1 MHLRNLGQSGLR
13 VSPICLGTMMFGYRS
28 DEATAKRIV
37 ARARHAGIN
46 FIDTAD
52 AYAKGAS
59 EEITGRAIAEDRDRW
74 VLATKAGNAMG
85 DDPLQTG
92 LSRKW
97 LLRAIDDSLN
107 RLGTDYLDIYYLHKP
122 DHDTPLA
129 ETIRAIG
136 DIIAAGKTPHFGL
149 RNFRGWEHA
158 EVVRL
163 CDELGVDRPVV
174 SQPYYNAMNR
184 MPEVEVLPACGH
196 YGIGVVPYSPLAR
209 GVLTGKYQPGQ
220 AAPAETR
227 AGRKDRRMME
237 SEFRAESLVCAQA
250 IKARAE
256 ARGMTA
262 GQFALNWV
270 LANPLI
276 GSVLAG
282 PRTMEQWD
290 EYLGALDHALTP
302 EDEDFMDALVPIGHP
317 STPGY
322 SDPQY
327 PITGRPVARGGA

>member
-1 MHLRNLGQSGLR
+1 MKTRKLGRSGLL
-13 VSPICLGTMMFGYRS
+13 VTPICLGTMMFGART
-28 DEATAKRIV
+28 DEAASKRIV
-37 ARARHAGIN
+37 ARAREAGIN

-52 AYAKGAS
+52 VYSKGVS
-59 EEITGRAIAEDRDRW
+59 EEITGRAIAEDRERW

-85 DDPLQTG
+85 GDPHQTG

-97 LLRAIDDSLN
+97 LLRAIDESLD
-107 RLGTDYLDIYYLHKP
+107 RLGTDYVDIYYLHKP
-122 DHDTPLA
+122 DETTPLE
-129 ETIRAIG
+129 ETLSAVG
-136 DIIAAGKTPHFGL
+136 DILASGKARYFGIS
-149 RNFRGWEHA
+149 NFRGWQHA

-163 CDELGVDRPVV
+163 CDDLGIDRPVA

-209 GVLTGKYQPGQ
+209 GVLTGKYKPGE
-220 AAPAETR
+220 AAPAGTR
-227 AGRKDRRMME
+227 AGRQDRRMME
-237 SEFRAESLVCAQA
+237 SEFRTESLGHAQA

-282 PRTMEQWD
+282 PRTLEQWD
-290 EYLGALDHALTP
+290 EYLGALDHEMLP
-302 EDEDFMDALVPIGHP
+302 EDEDFVDGLVAPGHP

-327 PITGRPVARGGA
+327 PITGRPAAR

>member
-1 MHLRNLGQSGLR
+1 MKTRKLGRSGLL
-13 VSPICLGTMMFGYRS
+13 VTPICLGTMMFGART
-28 DEATAKRIV
+28 DEAASKRIV
-37 ARARHAGIN
+37 ARAREAGIN

-52 AYAKGAS
+52 VYSKGVS
-59 EEITGRAIAEDRDRW
+59 EEITGRAIAEDRERW

-85 DDPLQTG
+85 GDPHQTG

-97 LLRAIDDSLN
+97 LLRAIDESLD
-107 RLGTDYLDIYYLHKP
+107 RLGTDYVDIYYLHKP
-122 DHDTPLA
+122 DETTPLE
-129 ETIRAIG
+129 ETLSAVG
-136 DIIAAGKTPHFGL
+136 DILASGKARYFGIS
-149 RNFRGWEHA
+149 NFRGWQHA

-163 CDELGVDRPVV
+163 CDDLGIDRPVA

-209 GVLTGKYQPGQ
+209 GVLTGKYQPGE
-220 AAPAETR
+220 AAPAESR
-227 AGRKDRRMME
+227 AGRNDRRMME
-237 SEFRAESLVCAQA
+237 SEFRAESLEHAQA

-282 PRTMEQWD
+282 PRTLEQWD
-290 EYLGALDHALTP
+290 EYLGALDHEMLP
-302 EDEDFMDALVPIGHP
+302 EDEDFVDGLVVPGHP

-327 PITGRPVARGGA
+327 PITGRPAAR

>member
-1 MHLRNLGQSGLR
+1 MKTRKLGRSGLL
-13 VSPICLGTMMFGYRS
+13 VTPICLGTMMFGART
-28 DEATAKRIV
+28 DEAASKRIV
-37 ARARHAGIN
+37 ARAREAGIN

-52 AYAKGAS
+52 VYSKGVS
-59 EEITGRAIAEDRDRW
+59 EEITGRAIAEDRERW
-74 VLATKAGNAMG
+74 VLATKAGHAMG
-85 DDPLQTG
+85 ADPHQTG

-97 LLRAIDDSLN
+97 LLRAIDESLD
-107 RLGTDYLDIYYLHKP
+107 RLGTDYVDIYYLHKP
-122 DHDTPLA
+122 DETTPLE
-129 ETIRAIG
+129 ETLSAVG
-136 DIIAAGKTPHFGL
+136 DILASGKARYFGIS
-149 RNFRGWEHA
+149 NFRGWQHA

-163 CDELGVDRPVV
+163 CDDLGIDRPVA

-209 GVLTGKYQPGQ
+209 GVLTGKYKPGE
-220 AAPAETR
+220 AAPAGTR
-227 AGRKDRRMME
+227 AGRQDRRMME
-237 SEFRAESLVCAQA
+237 SEFRTESLGHAQA

-282 PRTMEQWD
+282 PRTLEQWD
-290 EYLGALDHALTP
+290 EYLGALDHEMLP
-302 EDEDFMDALVPIGHP
+302 EDEDFVDGLVVPGHP

-327 PITGRPVARGGA
+327 PITGRPAAR

>member
-1 MHLRNLGQSGLR
+1 MERAELSS
-13 VSPICLGTMMFGYRS
+13 VSLPLVATSRRS
-28 DEATAKRIV
+28 A
-37 ARARHAGIN
+37 
-46 FIDTAD
+46 
-52 AYAKGAS
+52 
-59 EEITGRAIAEDRDRW
+59 
-74 VLATKAGNAMG
+74 
-85 DDPLQTG
+85 P
-92 LSRKW
+92 
-97 LLRAIDDSLN
+97 
-107 RLGTDYLDIYYLHKP
+107 
-122 DHDTPLA
+122 
-129 ETIRAIG
+129 
-136 DIIAAGKTPHFGL
+136 
-149 RNFRGWEHA
+149 
-158 EVVRL
+158 
-163 CDELGVDRPVV
+163 
-174 SQPYYNAMNR
+174 
-184 MPEVEVLPACGH
+184 LPACGH

-209 GVLTGKYQPGQ
+209 GVLTGKYKPGE

-227 AGRKDRRMME
+227 AGAEDRRMME
-237 SEFRAESLVCAQA
+237 TEFRAQSLEHAQA

-282 PRTMEQWD
+282 PRTVEQWD
-290 EYLGALDHALTP
+290 EYLGALDHALIP

>member
-1 MHLRNLGQSGLR
+1 MKTRKLGKSGLL
-13 VSPICLGTMMFGYRS
+13 VSPICLGTMMFGARA
-28 DEATAKRIV
+28 DEAASKRIV
-37 ARARHAGIN
+37 ARAREAGIN

-52 AYAKGAS
+52 VYSKGVS
-59 EEITGRAIAEDRDRW
+59 EEITGRAIAEDRERW

-85 DDPLQTG
+85 GDPHQTG

-97 LLRAIDDSLN
+97 LLRAIDESLD
-107 RLGTDYLDIYYLHKP
+107 RLGTDYVDIYYLHKP
-122 DHDTPLA
+122 DESTPLE
-129 ETIRAIG
+129 ETLSAVG
-136 DIIAAGKTPHFGL
+136 DILASGKARYFGIS
-149 RNFRGWEHA
+149 NFRGWQHA

-163 CDELGVDRPVV
+163 CDDLGIDRPVA

-209 GVLTGKYQPGQ
+209 GVLTGKYQPGE

-227 AGRKDRRMME
+227 AGRKDKRMME
-237 SEFRAESLVCAQA
+237 SEFRAESLERAQA

-282 PRTMEQWD
+282 PRTEEQWD

-302 EDEDFMDALVPIGHP
+302 EDEDFMDALVPPGHP

-327 PITGRPVARGGA
+327 PITGRPVARGEA

>member
-1 MHLRNLGQSGLR
+1 MKTRKLGKSGLL
-13 VSPICLGTMMFGYRS
+13 VSPICLGTMMFGARA
-28 DEATAKRIV
+28 DEAASKRIV
-37 ARARHAGIN
+37 ARAREAGIN

-52 AYAKGAS
+52 VYSKGVS
-59 EEITGRAIAEDRDRW
+59 EEITGRAIAEDRERW

-85 DDPLQTG
+85 GDPHRTG

-97 LLRAIDDSLN
+97 LLRAIDESLD
-107 RLGTDYLDIYYLHKP
+107 RLGTDYVDIYYLHKP
-122 DHDTPLA
+122 DETTPLE
-129 ETIRAIG
+129 ETLSAVG
-136 DIIAAGKTPHFGL
+136 DILASGKARYFGIS
-149 RNFRGWEHA
+149 NFRGWQHA

-163 CDELGVDRPVV
+163 CDDLGIDRPVA

-209 GVLTGKYQPGQ
+209 GVLTGKYQPGE

-227 AGRKDRRMME
+227 AGRQDKRMME
-237 SEFRAESLVCAQA
+237 SEFRAESLECAQA

-262 GQFALNWV
+262 GQFAPHWV

-282 PRTMEQWD
+282 PRTEEQWD
-290 EYLGALDHALTP
+290 EYLGALDHALIP

-327 PITGRPVARGGA
+327 PITGRPVARGEA

>member
-1 MHLRNLGQSGLR
+1 MNTRKLGKSGLL
-13 VSPICLGTMMFGYRS
+13 VSPICLGTMMFGARS
-28 DEATAKRIV
+28 DEAASKRIV
-37 ARARHAGIN
+37 ARAREAGIN

-52 AYAKGAS
+52 AYSKGVS
-59 EEITGRAIAEDRDRW
+59 EEITGRAIAEDRERW

-85 DDPLQTG
+85 SDPHQTG

-97 LLRAIDDSLN
+97 LLRAIDESLD
-107 RLGTDYLDIYYLHKP
+107 RLGTDYVDIYYLHKP
-122 DHDTPLA
+122 DETTPLE
-129 ETIRAIG
+129 ETLSAVG
-136 DIIAAGKTPHFGL
+136 DLLASGKARYFGIS
-149 RNFRGWEHA
+149 NFRGWQHA

-163 CDELGVDRPVV
+163 CDDLGIDRPVA

-209 GVLTGKYQPGQ
+209 GVLTGKYQPGE

-237 SEFRAESLVCAQA
+237 SEFRAESLERAQV

-256 ARGMTA
+256 AHGMTA

-282 PRTMEQWD
+282 PRTVEQWD

-302 EDEDFMDALVPIGHP
+302 EDEDFMDALVPTGHP